1 MKTLLSALLL
11 VFLVQAN
18 DSIAQNCI
26 DSALID
32 PNMICFSIYAP
43 VCGCDGVTYDN
54 DCVATHWGGVTS
66 YTSGPCENGG
76 VIIADPCTDVGQVDF
91 GLCDMVLGYGVVNG
105 VCSFISGCG
114 WVVDNVDYSLAL
126 VPNFEDCQ
134 ACLTEN
140 PIDAEPCTDLDGIDF
155 GACSM
160 FMGIGIINDTCVSIS
175 GCGAVVD
182 NVNYTNALY
191 VTLEACQL
199 CLGMNN
205 LSEIEAGMFHV
216 FPNPTREHFFV
227 QAPNDQK
234 FNLVIRNI
242 SGQLVFEQNEN
253 FGTTQLKTSTWKAG
267 LYFVQIETE
276 KLIQVEKLVVE

>member
-1 MKTLLSALLL
+1 LP
-11 VFLVQAN
+11 
-18 DSIAQNCI
+18 IGI
-26 DSALID
+26 
-32 PNMICFSIYAP
+32 
-43 VCGCDGVTYDN
+43 
-54 DCVATHWGGVTS
+54 
-66 YTSGPCENGG
+66 
-76 VIIADPCTDVGQVDF
+76 
-91 GLCDMVLGYGVVNG
+91 GVVNNAC
-105 VCSFISGCG
+105 VSLSGCDA
-114 WVVDNVDYSLAL
+114 VVGNVNYSNAL
-126 VPNFEDCQ
+126 YTTMADCQ
-134 ACLTEN
+134 ACLLTE

-160 FMGIGIINDTCVSIS
+160 YMGIGIINDTCVSIS